1 VDIKYTVFPWDT
13 IQVDNN
19 YSADNGE
26 SGFDQYM
33 DTLVSIT

>member
-1 VDIKYTVFPWDT
+1 VEIKYTVFPRDM
-13 IQVDNN
+13 IQMDNN

-33 DTLVSIT
+33 DTLV

>member
-1 VDIKYTVFPWDT
+1 MDIKYAVFPRDT

-26 SGFDQYM
+26 SGVDQYM
-33 DTLVSIT
+33 YTLVSVT